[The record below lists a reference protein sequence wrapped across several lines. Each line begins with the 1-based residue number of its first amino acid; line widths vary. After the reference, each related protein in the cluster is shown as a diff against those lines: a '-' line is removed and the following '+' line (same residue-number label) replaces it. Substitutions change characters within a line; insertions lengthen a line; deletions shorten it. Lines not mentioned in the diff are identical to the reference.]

1 VPFKLKSHIE
11 HSKLYCRKRARIL
24 NSENSDKKSLENS
37 ISYRDAGVDIEAGDA
52 LVEQIKPFAKRTM
65 RPEVLGGIGGFG
77 SLFEMPKKFKNPVL
91 VSGTDGVGTKLK
103 LAFELNKHDTVGIDL
118 VAMSVNDILVQGAE
132 PLFFLDYFACGKL
145 EVGTAAQVIKGI
157 AEGCEQSGCALVGG
171 ETAEMPGMYPAGEY
185 DLAGFAVGCVDKESI
200 INGTTIASGD
210 VVLGLAS
217 SGAHSNGYSLIRK
230 LIDKSGIDFESDFHG
245 RKFKDVVMAPTKI
258 YVKSLLKL
266 IDTLPVKGMAHITG
280 GGITENIPRV
290 LPAGLTAEIKAGSW
304 AMPPLFTWLK
314 AQGNITDIEMY
325 KTFNCGI
332 GMAVIVAKEHAAAA
346 QKLLQDAGE
355 TVFEIGTIRT
365 QAAGEAPTVVV

>member
-1 VPFKLKSHIE
+1 MS
-11 HSKLYCRKRARIL
+11 A
-24 NSENSDKKSLENS
+24 NNSDKTS

-77 SLFEMPKKFKNPVL
+77 SLFAVPKKFKEPIL

-145 EVGTAAQVIKGI
+145 EVGVAAQVIKGI

-185 DLAGFAVGCVDKESI
+185 DLAGFAVGCADKSKLI
-200 INGTTIASGD
+200 DGTTIAAGD

-230 LIDKSGIDFESDFHG
+230 LIEKSGIDFESDFHG
-245 RKFKDVVMAPTKI
+245 RKFKDVVMEPTRI

-266 IDTLPVKGMAHITG
+266 IEALPVKGMAHITG

-290 LPAGLTAEIKAGSW
+290 LPTGLTAEIKASGW
-304 AMPPLFTWLK
+304 QLPPLFQWLQ
-314 AQGNITDIEMY
+314 AQGNIVPSELY

-332 GMAVIVAKEHAAAA
+332 GMAVIVAKEHVA
-346 QKLLQDAGE
+346 QAKQLLEASGE
-355 TVFEIGTIRT
+355 TVFEIGHIRA
-365 QAAGEAPTVVV
+365 QNAGEAPTVVI

>member
-1 VPFKLKSHIE
+1 MS
-11 HSKLYCRKRARIL
+11 A
-24 NSENSDKKSLENS
+24 NNSDKTS

-77 SLFEMPKKFKNPVL
+77 SLFAVPQKFKEPIL

-145 EVGTAAQVIKGI
+145 EVGVAAQVIKGI

-185 DLAGFAVGCVDKESI
+185 DLAGFAVGCADKSKLI
-200 INGTTIASGD
+200 DGTTIAAGD

-230 LIDKSGIDFESDFHG
+230 LIEKSGIDFESDFHG
-245 RKFKDVVMAPTKI
+245 RKFKDVVMEPTRI

-266 IDTLPVKGMAHITG
+266 IEALPVKGMAHITG

-290 LPAGLTAEIKAGSW
+290 LPAGLTAEIRADGW
-304 AMPPLFTWLK
+304 QLPPLFQWLQ
-314 AQGNITDIEMY
+314 AQGNIVPSELY

-332 GMAVIVAKEHAAAA
+332 GMAVIVAKEHAAQAK
-346 QKLLQDAGE
+346 QLLEASGE
-355 TVFEIGTIRT
+355 TVFEIGHIRA
-365 QAAGEAPTVVV
+365 QNAGEAPTIVV

>member
-1 VPFKLKSHIE
+1 MSTNTDNKT
-11 HSKLYCRKRARIL
+11 
-24 NSENSDKKSLENS
+24 S
-37 ISYRDAGVDIEAGDA
+37 ISYKDAGVDIEAGDA
-52 LVEQIKPFAKRTM
+52 LVDQIKPFAKRTM

-185 DLAGFAVGCVDKESI
+185 DLAGFAVGCVDKEKI
-200 INGTTIASGD
+200 INGTTISVGD

-230 LIDKSGIDFESDFHG
+230 LIEKSGIDFESDFHG

-266 IDTLPVKGMAHITG
+266 IEALPVKGMAHITG

-290 LPAGLTAEIKAGSW
+290 LPAGLTAEISKTSW
-304 AMPPLFTWLK
+304 TLPPLFQWLQ
-314 AQGNITDIEMY
+314 AQGNITHSEMY

-332 GMAVIVAKEHAAAA
+332 GMAVIVAKEHVGQAK
-346 QKLLQDAGE
+346 QLLEANGE
-355 TVFEIGTIRT
+355 IVNEIGHIRVQNT
-365 QAAGEAPTVVV
+365 GEAPTLVV

>member
-1 VPFKLKSHIE
+1 MS
-11 HSKLYCRKRARIL
+11 A
-24 NSENSDKKSLENS
+24 NNSDKTS

-77 SLFEMPKKFKNPVL
+77 SLFAVPQKFKEPIL

-145 EVGTAAQVIKGI
+145 EVGVATQVIKGI
-157 AEGCEQSGCALVGG
+157 AQGCEQSGCALVGG

-185 DLAGFAVGCVDKESI
+185 DLAGFAVGCADKAKLI
-200 INGTTIASGD
+200 DGTTIAAGD

-230 LIDKSGIDFESDFHG
+230 LIEKSGIDFESDFHG
-245 RKFKDVVMAPTKI
+245 RKFKDVVMEPTRI

-266 IDTLPVKGMAHITG
+266 IEALPVKGMAHITG

-290 LPAGLTAEIKAGSW
+290 LPAGLTAEIRADGW
-304 AMPPLFTWLK
+304 QLPPLFQWLQ
-314 AQGNITDIEMY
+314 AQGNIVPSELY

-332 GMAVIVAKEHAAAA
+332 GMAVIVAKEHVA
-346 QKLLQDAGE
+346 QAKQLLEASGE
-355 TVFEIGTIRT
+355 TVFEIGHIRA
-365 QAAGEAPTVVV
+365 QNAGEAPTIVI